1 MTTAADLYRSAIASK
16 LKRAVSADF
25 RSKPVRC
32 EECLT
37 GVNDTSM
44 SWRRL
49 FQWILVA
56 TISSAA
62 IAFLFLWLYFRG
74 TPDNI
79 GRRAIPPASVV
90 STSTAPQV
98 IRLWPGKPP
107 GSEIWTQQETSI
119 GEGSDRVVRNV
130 VSPTLTAY
138 FPPRD
143 KANGTGVIIC
153 PGGGFHTI
161 SVNNEGTDV
170 AHFLNSIG
178 ITAFVLQYRLTR
190 TNAAFLFVMRYRIKT
205 PRAMDPVLHQM
216 TPLMLSDGL
225 QAMRVVRSHAAQWGL
240 SPHRIGVIGFS
251 AGGFLALDVAMHNDA
266 ATRPDFI
273 AAIYPLAPK
282 PLQPP
287 ASNIPLFTVCAKDD
301 QFVPP
306 INNCERVVDIW
317 HGANN
322 PAELHVFNQGGHG
335 FGMLKQNLP
344 IDAWPQ
350 LLSTWLQ
357 AQGFLPATL
366 EPAQASLDPKRMAS
380 PDSSIAAPTV
390 ANNAKENIR

>member
-1 MTTAADLYRSAIASK
+1 MTSADLHRSAIASK
-16 LKRAVSADF
+16 LKRAVSAGF
-25 RSKPVRC
+25 RSKPTALKNARC
-32 EECLT
+32 
-37 GVNDTSM
+37 GVNVLNM
-44 SWRRL
+44 SWRL
-49 FQWILVA
+49 FFQWILIA

-79 GRRAIPPASVV
+79 SRHAIPPASVV

-98 IRLWPGKPP
+98 VRLWPGKPP
-107 GSEIWTQQETSI
+107 GSEYWTQQETSI

-130 VSPTLTAY
+130 VNPTLTAY

-143 KANGTGVIIC
+143 KANGTAVIIC

-161 SVNNEGTDV
+161 SINNEGADV
-170 AHFLNSIG
+170 ARYLNSLG
-178 ITAFVLQYRLTR
+178 ITAFVLRYRLTR
-190 TNAAFLFVMRYRIKT
+190 TNAAFLFVMRYRIRT
-205 PRAMDPVLHQM
+205 PSAMDPVLQQM
-216 TPLMLSDGL
+216 TPLVLSDGQ
-225 QAMRVVRSHAAQWGL
+225 QAMRVVRSQAVQWGL
-240 SPHRIGVIGFS
+240 SPRRIGIIGFS
-251 AGGFLALDVAMHNDA
+251 AGGFLALDVALHNDA

-287 ASNIPLFTVCAKDD
+287 AGNIPLFTVCAKDD
-301 QFVPP
+301 LFVPP
-306 INNCERVVDIW
+306 VNNCERVVDIW

-322 PAELHVFNQGGHG
+322 PAELYVFNKGGHG

-350 LLSTWLQ
+350 LLSIWLQ
-357 AQGFLPATL
+357 AQGFLPVSQ
-366 EPAQASLDPKRMAS
+366 EPAQASI
-380 PDSSIAAPTV
+380 DSKKTPLPGSF
-390 ANNAKENIR
+390 ANPAYANGTNENVR